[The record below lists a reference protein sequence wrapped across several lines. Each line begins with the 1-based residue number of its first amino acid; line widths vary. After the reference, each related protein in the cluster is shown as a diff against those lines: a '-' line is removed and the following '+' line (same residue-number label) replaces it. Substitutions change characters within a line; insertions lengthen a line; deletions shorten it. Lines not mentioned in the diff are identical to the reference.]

1 MLGLIL
7 AGAITYHVLTD
18 EVRLRGYAE
27 HWLAHFTGGQ
37 VKVEQ
42 VRLSLFRGLSLV
54 GVTVAL
60 PPGTRF
66 DPHDDSLEARTIFRS
81 STVLLH
87 LRPLSLITGKLVVP
101 EVVAINPELTLVHR
115 LPDGLGNWELMFRQR
130 AETEPLGKAR
140 LPVIRLYNIRFRH
153 VRLDEFGRSGGI
165 PEPIWAVAQ
174 PRVDRPE
181 IYDLKITR
189 FISSADAAEMT
200 GHFQIDMHTLACSGS
215 LPILSLDEAV
225 FPASPEIH
233 RWFKVLNL
241 RGYVRPDA
249 IQFDPTSGAK
259 ATLSLHGAGLSLP
272 TDDTEQA
279 RPQDR
284 YVQLSDL
291 AGTLHFDGQTAR
303 AELTGRFRQSR
314 LQLKGEMVLATGQAS
329 GLDAMGF
336 DLEIKVETIP
346 MPRDD
351 TEAEPAEFRFVR
363 RWTRLRKM
371 IEKYDIIG
379 PVDLSLRIRKEAE
392 PGADVEIVT
401 GTLAARG
408 ASASYNQ
415 FPYRVSNL
423 SGAVHFHPDG
433 RIQLDR
439 IGGDHDAGRIEVNG
453 WIDGW
458 GVHSACTLDITGT
471 NIVLDDDLLNGLSER
486 NQELCRLFNLQ
497 ARMNLGVRLRRAAA
511 QKEEDEHPWQAAI
524 DVQFLDG
531 SVSFVSFPYTL
542 DRLTGRMRVE
552 EGRFE
557 IEQLTARHGT
567 AMVRAHGT
575 AQRVDGR
582 PTDLDL
588 RLEAKGLALD
598 AALVKALPAT
608 AAEMYARFQP
618 AGTIDVNGRV
628 FTAPEDSAIR
638 YDLAIALNKVEWSLP
653 DGGPRID
660 RTNGAVR
667 VVPDRLVIESLTG
680 RFGDADITFA
690 GWLNLHDSLFSL
702 NASSDRLPLDR
713 LLYDALPVGVRAVW
727 DMFEPG
733 GAIALDFRCARIANA
748 TQPADE
754 PILDYEAIIQP
765 RDAEATYREFPLPLK
780 QINGHLTVRPG
791 QVVIDKLDAR
801 HEECPIHLAGR
812 IEWST
817 TQTDIQL
824 ALRAEGLLF
833 DESLRQAVPWRI
845 RRMWN
850 DLRPQGSVDLD
861 LDRLSI
867 SLRPE
872 QPAELF
878 WGGSITLHDCAL
890 NLGPA
895 LTDINGWLSG
905 QTSVGARPAIA
916 ADLALSRM
924 RVDGRELT
932 DATARI
938 EREAGSPLMNIRRI
952 MGQFYNGTLLGEAE
966 VDFSADVPK
975 YGLSLSC
982 RDISLQK
989 FLNARLAADE
999 KPIEIEGRVE
1009 GTLSL
1014 TGRLGNPRGRR
1025 GGGSVFIGEAQMFKV
1040 PLMLTILQVIHLAV
1054 DDDNAFHDATAKF
1067 MVDGDELIL
1076 EEIDLRGK
1084 SFSMIGAGRVRIPTL
1099 ALNLTLLVGSP
1110 LELPR
1115 LAVLS
1120 ELVEGIA
1127 RELVEVHVNG
1137 TLDQPVFRTEI
1148 IRSVKQALETLLNA
1162 RRPIESNPL
1171 PP

>member
-1 MLGLIL
+1 M
-7 AGAITYHVLTD
+7 
-18 EVRLRGYAE
+18 RRYAE

-60 PPGTRF
+60 PPGTQF
-66 DPHDDSLEARTIFRS
+66 DPHDDSLDARTIFRS
-81 STVLLH
+81 STVFLR
-87 LRPLSLITGKLVVP
+87 LRPLSLITGKLIVP

-130 AETEPLGKAR
+130 KETEPLGKAR
-140 LPVIRLYNIRFRH
+140 LPVIRLRNVRFRH
-153 VRLDEFGRSGGI
+153 ILLDDLGRSGGT
-165 PEPIWAVAQ
+165 PEPIWADAQ
-174 PRVDRPE
+174 PLVDRPE
-181 IYDLKITR
+181 VYDVKITR
-189 FISSADAAEMT
+189 FISTADAQETT
-200 GHFQIDMHTLACSGS
+200 GRFQIDMHTLACAGS
-215 LPILSLDEAV
+215 LPILSLEEAL

-249 IQFDPTSGAK
+249 IQFDPASGAK
-259 ATLSLHGAGLSLP
+259 ATLSLRGAGLSLP
-272 TDDTEQA
+272 IDDTEQA
-279 RPQDR
+279 HPQDR

-303 AELTGRFRQSR
+303 AELAGKFRQSSI
-314 LQLKGEMVLATGQAS
+314 QLKGEMTLAAGQDL

-336 DLEIKVETIP
+336 DLEIKVEAIP

-351 TEAEPAEFRFVR
+351 ANATPAEFRFVQ
-363 RWTRLRKM
+363 RWARLRKM
-371 IEKYDIIG
+371 VEKYDIRG
-379 PVDLSLRIRKEAE
+379 PVDLSLRMRKKAEA
-392 PGADVEIVT
+392 GADVEIVS

-408 ASASYNQ
+408 ASASYSR
-415 FPYRVSNL
+415 FPYRVSHL

-439 IGGDHDAGRIEVNG
+439 IAGDHGQGRVEVSG

-458 GVHSACTLDITGT
+458 SGDAACVLDITGT
-471 NIVLDDDLLNGLSER
+471 NILLDDDLLNGLSER

-497 ARMNLGVRLRRAAA
+497 ARMNLGVRLQRAAA
-511 QKEEDEHPWQAAI
+511 EKEDDEQPWQTAI
-524 DVQFLDG
+524 DVHFLDG
-531 SVSFVSFPYTL
+531 SVNFVSFPYAL
-542 DRLTGRMRVE
+542 NHLTGRMRVE
-552 EGRFE
+552 EGWFE
-557 IEQLTARHGT
+557 IEQLTARHGA
-567 AMVRAHGT
+567 AMVRARGT
-575 AQRVDGR
+575 ARRIAGQ
-582 PTDLDL
+582 PTELDL
-588 RLEAKGLALD
+588 HLEAKNVALD
-598 AALVKALPAT
+598 TAIVDALPP
-608 AAEMYARFQP
+608 AARQMYARFQP
-618 AGTIDVNGRV
+618 SGSIDVHGRV
-628 FTAPEDSAIR
+628 FTDPQDTAVQ
-638 YDLAIALNKVEWSLP
+638 YDLALDLNEVEWGLP
-653 DGGPRID
+653 DGPARLGRTKGKLRIL
-660 RTNGAVR
+660 
-667 VVPDRLVIESLTG
+667 PDRMVIESVTG
-680 RFGDADITFA
+680 RFGDADLSFA
-690 GWLNLHDSLFSL
+690 GWLNLRDPLFSL
-702 NASSDRLPLDR
+702 NVHSDWLPLDR
-713 LLYDALPVGVRAVW
+713 LLYDTLPAGVRPVW
-727 DMFEPG
+727 DMFEPS
-733 GAIALDFRCARIANA
+733 GAIALDLRCARGATA
-748 TQPADE
+748 TQPAGE
-754 PILDYEAIIQP
+754 SPLDYEAIIQP
-765 RDAEATYREFPLPLK
+765 RDARATYRGFPLPLTK
-780 QINGHLTVRPG
+780 MNGRLTVRPG
-791 QVVIDKLDAR
+791 QVVLDPLDAR
-801 HEECPIHLAGR
+801 HGDCPLHLVGR
-812 IEWST
+812 IEWS
-817 TQTDIQL
+817 
-824 ALRAEGLLF
+824 AERTGVELSLQAKGLTF

-850 DLRPQGSVDLD
+850 DLRPRGSVDLD

-867 SLRPE
+867 SLRPG

-878 WGGSITLHDCAL
+878 WGGSIALRDCAL
-890 NLGPA
+890 NLGPE
-895 LTDINGWLSG
+895 LTDIHGWLSG
-905 QTSVGARPAIA
+905 QIGWGARPEMAV
-916 ADLALSRM
+916 DLALSRM

-932 DATARI
+932 NASARI
-938 EREAGSPLMNIRRI
+938 EREAGSPFLRVQQIV
-952 MGQFYNGTLLGEAE
+952 GQFYDGTLLGQAE

-989 FLNARLAADE
+989 FLNARPAENE
-999 KPIEIEGRVE
+999 KAIEIEGRVE

-1025 GGGSVFIGEAQMFKV
+1025 GGGSIFIGEAQMFKV

-1067 MVDGDELIL
+1067 MVDGDELII

-1084 SFSMIGAGRVRIPTL
+1084 SFSMIGAGRVRISTL

-1148 IRSVKQALETLLNA
+1148 IRGVKQALETLLNA
-1162 RRPIESNPL
+1162 RRPVESL
-1171 PP
+1171 PSSP